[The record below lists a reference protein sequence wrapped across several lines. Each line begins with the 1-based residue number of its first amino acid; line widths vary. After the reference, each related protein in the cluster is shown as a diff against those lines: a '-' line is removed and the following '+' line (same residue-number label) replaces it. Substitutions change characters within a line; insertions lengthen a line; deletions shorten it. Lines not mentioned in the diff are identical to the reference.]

1 MTASSLLQVMLAS
14 AFNTHEHETLYID
27 DSKHFYHCPSADGA
41 PSNHS
46 WDLFFNG
53 TVPRPYPQDPAAL
66 AACTTFSVGDL
77 LTLKGQLTRQALG
90 IKADERASSG
100 LVSKHE
106 DESSVKEL
114 YNKLAEAT
122 RRVWVFSEP
131 MQRVIDYETEFVR
144 TMKGYRLVIGIQAR
158 GGDKFLEMHGYASRL
173 TGTVLAGN
181 GTVFQVIR
189 RNYAQHLQGS
199 ICIIVGDDL
208 GLSLNLTQVATE
220 AFGCMVINRVLP
232 MPNTSAHHYATFNE
246 SPIQH
251 RCYSAQR
258 VLADVEVLANADVFV
273 GVRQSNVASL
283 VASVR
288 RFVYH
293 KDKATEY
300 DISGSVLR
308 PF

>member
-1 MTASSLLQVMLAS
+1 MTMSSLLQVILTI
-14 AFNTHEHETLYID
+14 AFNTHERETLYID
-27 DSKHFYHCPSADGA
+27 DSKHFYHCPSTDGA
-41 PSNHS
+41 PNNHS
-46 WDLFFNG
+46 WDRFFNG
-53 TVPRPYPQDPAAL
+53 TVPVPYPRDPAAL
-66 AACTTFSVGDL
+66 GPCKTFSVGEAL
-77 LTLKGQLTRQALG
+77 SLKGQLTRQALG
-90 IKADERASSG
+90 INAGERASSG
-100 LVSKHE
+100 LISYHE

-114 YNKLAEAT
+114 YHKLAEAT
-122 RRVWVFSEP
+122 KRVWVFSEP
-131 MQRVIDYETEFVR
+131 MQHVIDYETDFVH
-144 TMKGYRLVIGIQAR
+144 TMKDYRLVIGIQAR
-158 GGDKFLEMHGYASRL
+158 GGDKFQEMHGYASHL

-181 GTVFQVIR
+181 GSVFEVIR

-199 ICIIVGDDL
+199 ICIMVGDDL
-208 GLSLNLTQVATE
+208 GLSQKLAHVATE

-232 MPNTSAHHYATFNE
+232 MPNTSAHHYAIFNE
-246 SPIQH
+246 SPLQH